1 MPPLPLGGEM
11 EKGHITTSY
20 LFEVTPSVAE
30 RMLERNYDKNR
41 NVSKKWVTQLA
52 TMMLDGS
59 YIYDNGQNAI
69 VVDEDGT
76 LYDGQ
81 HRLLA
86 VIEAGV
92 TQLMRIN
99 VVDNGE
105 AIFQTLDNGKMRS
118 ASNFIGAREAAIAR
132 IAYCL
137 ERGDSLITESFR
149 GYFYAGRVPTRLEI
163 TTYYQSNKA
172 KVDRA
177 ATKASRMYDSTR
189 KGSIA
194 VYGGFI
200 ILLEMLGDDPSDF
213 IELFGVDEGNEVS
226 PIKFTIVRRDNV
238 GHDRAWLLGT
248 LLHGYE
254 LVKAGKNVK
263 MLNQQTR
270 YLEKY
275 DKLLRAARM
284 RNLEV
289 KR

>member
-1 MPPLPLGGEM
+1 MIAT
-11 EKGHITTSY
+11 KGAHVTNSY
-20 LFEVTPSVAE
+20 LFEVTPDVAK
-30 RMLERNYDKNR
+30 RMLESNYDKNR
-41 NVSKKWVTQLA
+41 VVSKKWVTQLA
-52 TMMLDGS
+52 TMIRDGS

-163 TTYYQSNKA
+163 TTYYQGNKA
-172 KVDRA
+172 KVDKA
-177 ATKASRMYDSTR
+177 ATKAHLMYDSTR

-194 VYGGFI
+194 VYGGFVL
-200 ILLEMLGDDPSDF
+200 LLEMLGDDPSNF
-213 IELFGVDEGNEVS
+213 VELFGVDEGNEVS
-226 PIKFTIVRRDNV
+226 PIKFTIVRHDNV
-238 GHDRAWLLGT
+238 GHDRTWLLGT
-248 LLHGYE
+248 LLQGYE
-254 LVKAGKNVK
+254 IVKAGGKVK
-263 MLNQQTR
+263 SLTKQSHYIDR
-270 YLEKY
+270 YN
-275 DKLLRAARM
+275 KLLMEAR
-284 RNLEV
+284 RNGCSLLQEAS
-289 KR
+289 R